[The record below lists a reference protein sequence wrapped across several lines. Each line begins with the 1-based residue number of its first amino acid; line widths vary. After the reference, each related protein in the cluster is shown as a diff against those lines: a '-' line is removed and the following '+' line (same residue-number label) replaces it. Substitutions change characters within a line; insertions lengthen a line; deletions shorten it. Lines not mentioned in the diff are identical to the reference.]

1 MNIQD
6 LGGEFG
12 LIENL
17 TQDFSNFH
25 SEVKKGIGD
34 DCAVIDLGDK
44 YQLIS
49 SDTLVANDHF
59 NLNWSTPEQ
68 VGMKAVEV
76 NVSDIFACGGIPK
89 YILVS
94 LVLTRDLDA
103 EIIQGIYRGIQQKC
117 EEYKIDLIGGDT
129 THGNE
134 LVINVTILGEVE
146 KITNYELQITN
157 NKNSLKL
164 RSHAKIGDL
173 ICVTGDLG
181 GSTAGLEY
189 LRKFNDAQKLK
200 QEFPYLYTRHLEPIA
215 RRDAINRVSTVA
227 NAMID
232 VSDGLASEVRHIC
245 EQSNCGAEVDFSKI
259 PLHSET
265 KLCAEKLGKIPE
277 DWALSGGEDFELVF
291 TIPEEAFRKDAIN
304 RVSTVIGK
312 ILPKDEGVWL
322 LKNEKR
328 EELKGGYDH
337 FKLQAVSYEL

>member
-1 MNIQD
+1 MNIKD

-17 TQDFSNFH
+17 TQDFSQFDQKI
-25 SEVKKGIGD
+25 KKGIGD
-34 DCAVIDLGDK
+34 DCAVIDLGER

-49 SDTLVANDHF
+49 SDTLVSNDHF

-76 NVSDIFACGGIPK
+76 NVSDIIACGGTPK
-89 YILVS
+89 SILVS

-103 EIIQGIYRGIQQKC
+103 EIIQGIYRGIKKKC
-117 EEYKIDLIGGDT
+117 DKYEIDLIGGDT
-129 THGNE
+129 THGKE
-134 LVINVTILGEVE
+134 LVINVTILGVGAYGN
-146 KITNYELQITN
+146 T
-157 NKNSLKL
+157 SL
-164 RSHAKIGDL
+164 RSDAKVGDL

-189 LRKFNDAQKLK
+189 LRKFKDVEKLK
-200 QEFPYLYTRHLEPIA
+200 VKFPYLYKRHLEPVA
-215 RRDAINRVSTVA
+215 RRGVLQCVSTAA

-245 EQSNCGAEVDFSKI
+245 KESECGAEVDFSKI
-259 PLHSET
+259 PLHMET
-265 KLCAEKLGKIPE
+265 KLCAQKLGQSAE

-291 TIPEEAFRKDAIN
+291 T
-304 RVSTVIGK
+304 VSLENYEKFDTGFKEKITVVGK
-312 ILPKDEGVWL
+312 ILGGNGGVWL
-322 LKNEKR
+322 LKNGMR

-337 FKLQAVSYEL
+337 FS